1 MTSATPNCHPFRMP
15 RASTTFTRFA
25 IPVPSTASSRTAC
38 TKARI
43 SRKETRSPASNA
55 PTRSA
60 PRLAWRRTLAHA
72 WRCRP
77 SRTGTEVARATEGG
91 VSDVRRSVKASA
103 LHQRGRDALGCPSV
117 PPLDLRRRSP
127 APPVTGGREDRLS
140 SRRDQPVGSLLHR
153 DRAFCVGPNGETRH
167 AEEGGFLLYAARVGD
182 HETGRFGQV
191 HDGKTG
197 QWLPHTH
204 RTETRHQP

>member
-1 MTSATPNCHPFRMP
+1 MP

-25 IPVPSTASSRTAC
+25 VPVPSTASSRTAC

-43 SRKETRSPASNA
+43 SRKERRSPVSNA

-60 PRLAWRRTLAHA
+60 PRLAWRRKLAHA

-127 APPVTGGREDRLS
+127 APPITGGREDRLS
-140 SRRDQPVGSLLHR
+140 TRRDQPVGSLLHR
-153 DRAFCVGPNGETRH
+153 DRAV
-167 AEEGGFLLYAARVGD
+167 RVGANGQARPAEAGALPLD
-182 HETGRFGQV
+182 APRVGR
-191 HDGKTG
+191 
-197 QWLPHTH
+197 
-204 RTETRHQP
+204 